1 MELARR
7 SPDPTAR
14 RWVAPLANNMGWARH
29 DAGSY
34 EDALE
39 LFQLALAERRRE
51 GRPTE
56 VRIARWSVAR
66 CLRSLGQV
74 EEALAEQEA
83 LLAELDEL
91 GEADGY
97 VHEEIGECLL
107 ALARPHEAAAS
118 FARAFELLSSS
129 LAASD
134 PERLARLRHFGWVV
148 SRQTEP

>member
-7 SPDPTAR
+7 SPDSTAR
-14 RWVAPLANNMGWARH
+14 GWFASLANNMGWARH

-51 GRPTE
+51 GRPAE

-74 EEALAEQEA
+74 EEALAEQAA

-91 GEADGY
+91 GKTDGC

-107 ALARPHEAAAS
+107 ALVGPHETAAS
-118 FARAFELLSSS
+118 FARAFELLSPS

-134 PERLARLRHFGWVV
+134 SERLARLRQLGG
-148 SRQTEP
+148 S